1 MIYLK
6 NIAAKQALRVP
17 VSGLGAGASVPS
29 FTLRSATG
37 NRDVYALEWQEGVE
51 EPGYLRG
58 TIALPAGLPD
68 GEYEY
73 VLAEGAQVLGS
84 GVAQVG
90 DYQRVPVEPKDGT
103 KINFKQYGR

>member
-6 NIAAKQALRVP
+6 NIAAKQVLRVP
-17 VSGLGAGASVPS
+17 VSGLGAGAAEPVL
-29 FTLRSATG
+29 TLRSATG
-37 NRDVYALEWQEGVE
+37 NRDVYAMPWQEGVE

-73 VLAEGAQVLGS
+73 VLAEDGRTLAS

-90 DYQRVPVEPKDGT
+90 DYQRVSVEPREGT
-103 KINFKQYGR
+103 KIQFKQYGR